1 MALGT
6 CDVKDCQGK
15 TFMGWQPATA
25 AKGRQ
30 VCEYHWEAHCDA
42 NNPFSL
48 FNAFGF
54 DRPKLTMPLKA
65 GAEPQPKV
73 RRCAC
78 GNALQLRRRFCQEC
92 ARQRERERKA
102 EYQRRRRQAARQET
116 GNAPA
121 CDKHVPKCR
130 RCGQPR
136 EKGHRYCARCVEQRR
151 RESKRNRQAK
161 WRQKRLSGVGTS
173 VSEKSRF
180 LGPQTAKME

>member
-1 MALGT
+1 MAYGT
-6 CDVKDCQGK
+6 CDVRDCQRK
-15 TFMGWQPATA
+15 TFMGWQPVSAP
-25 AKGRQ
+25 KGRQ
-30 VCEYHWEAHCDA
+30 VCKYHWDEHR
-42 NNPFSL
+42 NKNSEFSL
-48 FNAFGF
+48 YDAFGF
-54 DRPKLTMPLKA
+54 DRPVVL
-65 GAEPQPKV
+65 PKTRVETPPPV
-73 RRCAC
+73 RRCDC
-78 GNALQLRRRFCQEC
+78 GNELQPRHRFCEDC
-92 ARQRERERKA
+92 TSERERERKR

-130 RCGQPR
+130 RCGEPR
-136 EKGHRYCARCVEQRR
+136 EKGHVYCVRCAEQRQ